1 MSFTF
6 SDSPI
11 HKRFLCFVLAF
22 IFCLFVLI
30 FPFSLSASAASTD
43 DFLLLTIATLDSW
56 GISFS
61 NASNDVDVLSLFETM
76 FTDFLDVVGESASSF
91 WSGAQVGIDK
101 LGRILLDNTTAGRIY
116 QFAKWLVDEYNL
128 SNNSSVNTSNAD
140 LFYLNGLP
148 VFLLP
153 YVTPNLQGTG
163 TIAVMNNTF
172 SPAYVAFQYVSNNST
187 IVRAIVF
194 AKTNQN
200 FTYYISGLGNGQ
212 VANKSRNGWM
222 YSDNYTASLTSYP
235 WVDSSLVIAPDSS
248 DFNAINTLFSSD
260 YILSSSAPSL
270 VIDTSIISI
279 PEIAP
284 DDGVVL
290 TVPGADWGDTFG
302 DILDLI
308 ESLIALYDS
317 TQLDVLSIIESIANI
332 VSALI
337 TPVSVDNIPGGIVM
351 DYDNYDVPLDV
362 VWDDVD
368 SFYSSDYSGPI
379 FLILKDLIFGLP
391 SPLIT
396 FFSVTVIFVV
406 AYGFIRMGR
415 DSH

>member
-61 NASNDVDVLSLFETM
+61 SPSSSDVDVLSLFGTM
-76 FTDFLDVVGESASSF
+76 FSDFLDFVGESSSSF
-91 WSGAQVGIDK
+91 WSGARAGVDK
-101 LGRILLDNTTAGRIY
+101 LGNILLDHTTVGKIISFYEWLTDAYDLKDNDRVYSGLPGGYFLSDGSPIVFSSSRSNLDGTFFQSNVSYSTSLGTVFTLITSANSVNFTSTAG
-116 QFAKWLVDEYNL
+116 ANLV
-128 SNNSSVNTSNAD
+128 SSVPSVGNYMTRYTFISPSEA
-140 LFYLNGLP
+140 
-148 VFLLP
+148 VFEIGFGTDTTINR
-153 YVTPNLQGTG
+153 YFVNLD
-163 TIAVMNNTF
+163 
-172 SPAYVAFQYVSNNST
+172 VSS
-187 IVRAIVF
+187 I
-194 AKTNQN
+194 
-200 FTYYISGLGNGQ
+200 LG
-212 VANKSRNGWM
+212 
-222 YSDNYTASLTSYP
+222 P
-235 WVDSSLVIAPDSS
+235 PSSSS
-248 DFNAINTLFSSD
+248 DGLFIDTLIINVPSISSD
-260 YILSSSAPSL
+260 
-270 VIDTSIISI
+270 
-279 PEIAP
+279 
-284 DDGVVL
+284 DGIVL

-391 SPLIT
+391 SPFVT